1 MQNNHHITV
10 TDKTKV
16 EIEGATAVIS
26 FDEDGVLIDSSVG
39 KISVEG
45 RELRIENFEKVT
57 GKILITGNVIGA
69 FYIEKAEKKKGR
81 GLFK

>member
-57 GKILITGNVIGA
+57 GKILITGNVIGV

>member
-45 RELRIENFEKVT
+45 RELRIENFEKIT
-57 GKILITGNVIGA
+57 GRILITGNVIGV
-69 FYIEKAEKKKGR
+69 FYIEKTEKKKGR